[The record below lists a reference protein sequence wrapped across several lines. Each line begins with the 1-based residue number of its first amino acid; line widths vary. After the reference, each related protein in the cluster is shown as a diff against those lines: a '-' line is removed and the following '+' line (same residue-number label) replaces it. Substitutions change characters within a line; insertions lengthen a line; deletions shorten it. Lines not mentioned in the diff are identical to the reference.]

1 MKKLTLVSFIF
12 LLMTTFVLAQKEK
25 EPSFSD
31 YRVKA
36 QRITAKQPNLASNK
50 NARMYRTNLRNA
62 AKEGV
67 NFAGHY
73 VLAWWGCGTSCIEAA
88 IIDARTGKVF
98 FPSVLQGVGAGF
110 CDLPD
115 NVETLDFKPNS
126 RLLILSGFK
135 GADQNQPDGKCG
147 IYYFEWTGTD
157 FKQIKYVP
165 KKSTL

>member
-12 LLMTTFVLAQKEK
+12 LLTITFALGQKK
-25 EPSFSD
+25 VPSFSD

-36 QRITAKQPNLASNK
+36 ERLTAKQPDLASNK

-67 NFAGHY
+67 NFAGRY
-73 VLAWWGCGTSCIEAA
+73 VLACWGCGTGCLEAA

-98 FPSVLQGVGAGF
+98 FPAVLQGVGTGF
-110 CDLPD
+110 CDLPG
-115 NVETLDFKPNS
+115 NVETLDYKPDS

-135 GADQNQPDGKCG
+135 GAVRNQPDGKCG
-147 IYYFEWTGTD
+147 IYYFEWTGAD
-157 FKQIKYVP
+157 LKQIKYVS